1 MKISL
6 IEIQILI
13 SALIFLP
20 VAMVL
25 IIAFLRGGF
34 KRVENAKYI
43 VTAYEEEDYWSSD
56 RKDGQAH
63 GKDKQ

>member
-34 KRVENAKYI
+34 KRVEN
-43 VTAYEEEDYWSSD
+43 
-56 RKDGQAH
+56 
-63 GKDKQ
+63 KQ